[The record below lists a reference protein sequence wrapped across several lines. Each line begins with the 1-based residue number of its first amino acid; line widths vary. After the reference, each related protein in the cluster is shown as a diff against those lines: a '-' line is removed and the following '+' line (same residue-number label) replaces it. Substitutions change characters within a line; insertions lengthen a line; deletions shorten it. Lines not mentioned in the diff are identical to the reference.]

1 MEKKRRHHYVWR
13 HYLDAWAPTG
23 KVWCRRRGGA
33 IFPAATKNVALQTDF
48 YRLREMSARDLEFAL
63 SFIDAMQSP
72 LVRKLAAGWVSMF
85 TDIHSLKKMVEASG
99 QVPPAVEEA
108 FDIAL
113 NNTEED
119 LHAAVEGD
127 AIAHLASLR
136 EGRTDVLDSDES
148 FPGFAF
154 YLAVQHLRTRAL
166 HQTTVATVQ
175 PPGVDMDAAW
185 GLIRI
190 VLATG
195 LSYNL
200 SARRSQMRAEL
211 LAAPPD
217 VEFLAGDQP
226 LFNLHG
232 VGPPTTSPPEDLA
245 LFYPIS
251 PDRALLLDF
260 SPDSPGTGTRS
271 LTSNEVT
278 DFNQML
284 ATEAH
289 EQVFATS
296 REILAAELP
305 DF

>member
-1 MEKKRRHHYVWR
+1 MQKKRRHHYVWR
-13 HYLDAWAPTG
+13 HYLDAWAPTE

-33 IFPAATKNVALQTDF
+33 TFAAATDKVAVQTDF

-63 SFIDAMQSP
+63 SFIEAMEAP
-72 LVRKLAAGWVSMF
+72 LVRQLAAGWVSMF
-85 TDIHSLKKMVEASG
+85 ADIHGLKKMVAASG
-99 QVPPAVEEA
+99 PLSPEVKNT
-108 FDIAL
+108 FDVVL
-113 NNTEED
+113 NNAEED

-127 AIAHLASLR
+127 AITHLASLR

-148 FPGFAF
+148 FPSFAF
-154 YLAVQHLRTRAL
+154 YLALQHLRTRAL
-166 HQTTVATVQ
+166 QQRIFEALQ

-211 LAAPPD
+211 LAVPPGA
-217 VEFLAGDQP
+217 EFLAGDQP

-232 VGPPTTSPPEDLA
+232 VGASASSPPEQLA
-245 LFYPIS
+245 LFYPLS
-251 PDRALLLDF
+251 PTRALLLDF
-260 SPDSPGTGTRS
+260 SADYSGTGTRL
-271 LTSNEVT
+271 LTSTNVSE
-278 DFNQML
+278 FNQMI
-284 ATEAH
+284 AGKAH
-289 EQVFATS
+289 EQVFATT
-296 REILAAELP
+296 RQVLDAEVP